1 MSTKNLLIKP
11 KEDIYA
17 NKKPHTTNHGDRDLG
32 SRFNQVDINKMFE
45 DNDKKIEEERRFE
58 ISDDND
64 RVDEIVDKNLPH
76 KKPVEDVILNI
87 RELIHKIIELI
98 LNFKNPLPYIF
109 STPDRQFAFTILII
123 VVGVIFLFLS
133 NILKSS
139 E

>member
-1 MSTKNLLIKP
+1 MSTKNLLIKH
-11 KEDIYA
+11 KKDKYADI
-17 NKKPHTTNHGDRDLG
+17 KPQTINRSDRDLG

-45 DNDKKIEEERRFE
+45 ENDKKIEEERKFE

-109 STPDRQFAFTILII
+109 STPDRQFAFTVLII

>member
-11 KEDIYA
+11 KKNKYADI
-17 NKKPHTTNHGDRDLG
+17 KPQTINHGDRDLG

-45 DNDKKIEEERRFE
+45 ENDKKIEEERKFE

-109 STPDRQFAFTILII
+109 STPDRQFAFTVLII

-133 NILKSS
+133 NILKS